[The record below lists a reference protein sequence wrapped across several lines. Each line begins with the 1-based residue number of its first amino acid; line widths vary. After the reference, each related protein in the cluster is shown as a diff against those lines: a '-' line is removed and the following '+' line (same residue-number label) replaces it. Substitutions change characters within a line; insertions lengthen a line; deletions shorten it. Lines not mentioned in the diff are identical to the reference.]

1 MIIRQIRT
9 FVLCT
14 AACSPA
20 FIFAQDPMASPASQT
35 QSNQP
40 GQALPGTTSMQDSN
54 TGGDTVQN
62 MRDKTFVRSAAEG
75 GLAEVQL
82 GKLAAEKGVSDE
94 VKSFGQKMVDDHT
107 KLNEKM
113 APVADSMGV
122 MIPKHLNK
130 EDQAEYDKLSALSG
144 DAFDKEYITFM
155 VKGHHADLREFRIEA
170 NTTTDTNLRQVVT
183 ESAQVIH
190 DHMVMIDKIAR
201 SRGIETPGGHRGG
214 APPPAS

>member
-1 MIIRQIRT
+1 MMTRQIRT

-14 AACSPA
+14 IACSPVL
-20 FIFAQDPMASPASQT
+20 ILAQDPMATPASQT
-35 QSNQP
+35 QANQP

-62 MRDKTFVRSAAEG
+62 MRDKTFVRKAAEG

-82 GKLAAEKGVSDE
+82 GKLAAEKGASDE

-113 APVADSMGV
+113 GPVADSMGV
-122 MIPKHLNK
+122 MTPKHLNK

-144 DAFDKEYITFM
+144 DAFDKEYIAFM
-155 VKGHHADLREFRIEA
+155 VKDHHADLREFRIEA
-170 NTTTDTNLRQVVT
+170 NNTTDANLKQVVT
-183 ESAQVIH
+183 EGAQVIH

-201 SRGIETPGGHRGG
+201 SRGIATPGGRGG
-214 APPPAS
+214 SMPPPAS